1 MEAPLIAKRIESKWL
16 DEGYVRK
23 AVIHINGN
31 YGLFDKLE
39 EFYVDNEKPDVRV
52 DNPISKQE
60 LTLFKYLEWHREQLA
75 LPDYLSTHFTKKEK
89 RRELTRSKPYN
100 LLRHPHD
107 REWEYPHTERNRE
120 DILAVFEK
128 YERPIIV
135 KPQGQHGYT
144 FAVYLAECEDDVRI
158 LALNVGACS
167 DIEVSL
173 WTYENGLEVV
183 YVENFFQSLKQLRLF

>member
-1 MEAPLIAKRIESKWL
+1 MEASRVAKRIESKWL
-16 DEGYVRK
+16 EEGYVRK

-31 YGLFDKLE
+31 YSLFDKSE
-39 EFYVDNEKPDVRV
+39 EFYIDNDKPGMQVC
-52 DNPISKQE
+52 NSISKQE
-60 LTLFKYLEWHREQLA
+60 LTLLKYLECHREQLA
-75 LPDYLSTHFTKKEK
+75 LPDYLSIYFTKKEK
-89 RRELTRSKPYN
+89 YGEITRSKPYN
-100 LLRHPHD
+100 LLKHPHD
-107 REWEYPHTERNRE
+107 REWEYSHTERNRE

-128 YERPIIV
+128 YERPIVV

-183 YVENFFQSLKQLRLF
+183 FVENFFQSLKQLRLF